1 MRSMSDAQIHKNI
14 DIQVGL
20 QIWTPPLEFHLNMNV
35 NTCIQII
42 FNYWIICLPLMG
54 CLRYGLVIGCLWL
67 WFISSMA
74 HIIFDLYRLWLG
86 SDMTWHDYLRS
97 VPLPW
102 LSISK
107 VKTAVEKPM
116 HCFKNFTDFRRK
128 YFPQGVHLFGGDG
141 TFLTEFLLNDNL
153 SPWGGGGVVPSL
165 ATWNQGMQ
173 AHLNFQV
180 YLVSHYYHS
189 ELTTELASF

>member
-1 MRSMSDAQIHKNI
+1 
-14 DIQVGL
+14 
-20 QIWTPPLEFHLNMNV
+20 MNV
-35 NTCIQII
+35 NTSIQII

-128 YFPQGVHLFGGDG
+128 YFPQGVHLFGGMEHFWQNSFWTT
-141 TFLTEFLLNDNL
+141 TFLL
-153 SPWGGGGVVPSL
+153 GGGGGSL
-165 ATWNQGMQ
+165 TGNLKSRDASASKLPGIFSITLLSLWINNRVSKLLE
-173 AHLNFQV
+173 HLE
-180 YLVSHYYHS
+180 S
-189 ELTTELASF
+189 T